1 MTILVAGSAAHED
14 LILDADRQPSSSEV
28 ATLAINPGSKG
39 IWLPG
44 GAART
49 ISLAARMQG
58 ADVRL
63 WYPQPVTDRAIALL
77 EEMGVDISQT
87 PVQDIDAVR
96 CLLVYGN
103 EGRLAWSTRLLSVAP
118 AYIER
123 LLEGV
128 THTVISPVWGPWADI
143 LVEACDKRDIPV
155 SLIGDASPQ
164 ARAYKWHT
172 VILDAE
178 QFSAIGDI
186 KCETAVVTDGERGA
200 TVRRNGALTKIEAVK
215 VRVVDTTGAG
225 DTFGGSFLACRL
237 LGQGI
242 ADAGNIAAKIAARAC
257 EGWGSWAAFEK
268 KEQAKL
274 SNDIF
279 DRIEG
284 ALLATACGDAFG
296 MPNSFLKSPP
306 WRSQMDV
313 GPEDSPYHAGYP
325 AGRITDDTEQ
335 ALALTDALE
344 EGFTPEIVARHLNDW
359 FVSVGGEDSLA
370 VGPSTKRALMAYQ
383 AGAPVSEIGR
393 FGVTNGAAMRIS
405 PIGVYGAIAG
415 LTLEQLGR
423 LVAIACMPTHAT
435 SPAISGAL
443 ALAAAISAGIEG
455 KSWEEV
461 MAASVAGARL
471 GAEHGNWIYAADMAS
486 RIELARRLASQASSK
501 LELARLM
508 SEVVGAGEPTTE
520 SVPAAIGIAD
530 FARGNPTLAIEIA
543 GNLRGDTDTVAAMAG
558 AVCGAFAGASALPKE
573 WGTLVEVTNSFSSRQ
588 WAERLQALAERD
600 SAGAKRSAAA

>member
-268 KEQAKL
+268 RSKL
-274 SNDIF
+274 NCQTIF
-279 DRIEG
+279 SIG
-284 ALLATACGDAFG
+284 
-296 MPNSFLKSPP
+296 LKAHC
-306 WRSQMDV
+306 WQ
-313 GPEDSPYHAGYP
+313 
-325 AGRITDDTEQ
+325 Q
-335 ALALTDALE
+335 
-344 EGFTPEIVARHLNDW
+344 
-359 FVSVGGEDSLA
+359 
-370 VGPSTKRALMAYQ
+370 
-383 AGAPVSEIGR
+383 PV
-393 FGVTNGAAMRIS
+393 VT
-405 PIGVYGAIAG
+405 
-415 LTLEQLGR
+415 R
-423 LVAIACMPTHAT
+423 LVCQT
-435 SPAISGAL
+435 
-443 ALAAAISAGIEG
+443 
-455 KSWEEV
+455 
-461 MAASVAGARL
+461 R
-471 GAEHGNWIYAADMAS
+471 
-486 RIELARRLASQASSK
+486 
-501 LELARLM
+501 
-508 SEVVGAGEPTTE
+508 
-520 SVPAAIGIAD
+520 
-530 FARGNPTLAIEIA
+530 F
-543 GNLRGDTDTVAAMAG
+543 
-558 AVCGAFAGASALPKE
+558 
-573 WGTLVEVTNSFSSRQ
+573 
-588 WAERLQALAERD
+588 
-600 SAGAKRSAAA
+600 